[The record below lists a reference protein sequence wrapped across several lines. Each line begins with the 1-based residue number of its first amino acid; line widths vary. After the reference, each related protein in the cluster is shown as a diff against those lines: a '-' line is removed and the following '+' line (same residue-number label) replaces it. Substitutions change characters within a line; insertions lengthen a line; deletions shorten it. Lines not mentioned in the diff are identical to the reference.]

1 MNYMLQ
7 HRANAAIAAI
17 ETARTPLEK
26 HLALQDGLAVKAD
39 LEKQIADD
47 AALAMFKATPA
58 QSMVGVWKAEPVSD
72 RPVFMTGPDGTKIV
86 SPVAL
91 PDGSKASPNPQGQ
104 IVVPMSMVP
113 AMIARGFV
121 RANSVI
127 TELDT
132 TTPVPAHLQH
142 V

>member
-7 HRANAAIAAI
+7 HRANAAMAKI
-17 ETARTPLEK
+17 TSARTPYEK
-26 HLALQDGLAVKAD
+26 RVAHAEGLSVKAD
-39 LEKQIADD
+39 LEKQIGDD
-47 AALAMFKATPA
+47 AALAAFSKAKP
-58 QSMVGVWKAEPVSD
+58 QSMVGVWTEPVSD
-72 RPVFMTGPDGTKIV
+72 RPIFMVGPAGTKITA
-86 SPVAL
+86 PIAL
-91 PDGSKASPNPQGQ
+91 PDGTRAAPNPQGQ

-113 AMIARGFV
+113 AMLARGFI

-132 TTPVPAHLQH
+132 ATPAPPHLQH

>member
-7 HRANAAIAAI
+7 HRANAAMAKI
-17 ETARTPLEK
+17 TSARTPYEK
-26 HLALQDGLAVKAD
+26 AAARQEGLSVKAD

-47 AALAMFKATPA
+47 AALAAFKSAKP
-58 QSMVGVWKAEPVSD
+58 QNSFGVWKGEPVAD
-72 RPVFMTGPDGTKIV
+72 RPVFMVGPAGTKITA
-86 SPVAL
+86 PIAL
-91 PDGSKASPNPQGQ
+91 PDGTRAAPNPEGQ

-113 AMIARGFV
+113 AMLARGFI

-132 TTPVPAHLQH
+132 ATPITMRPIF
-142 V
+142 